1 MKKPELNDYNLTQGD
16 FTKLEKQKENYD
28 NSFRKL
34 SAEYDEYNKRIN
46 WLAAIPSII
55 VAIPMMIL
63 WYKLNNLHEGSE
75 ITVILLLAFVIVYPI
90 LICKFCKKDC
100 LSDSRCDKY
109 LYVDKNLENRINQY
123 NKAIDEYD
131 EYCRKLKVSF
141 WQNLSGYEFEK
152 EVANLYKKLGYST
165 YVTKATGDGGVDIV
179 LKKDDKVIA
188 VQCKH
193 HSSKVGPN
201 DVRALI
207 GVIASNNKYDSGIFV
222 SLNGFTPTVS
232 EELKNSR
239 IKIDLVT
246 LSDLLEMAK

>member
-1 MKKPELNDYNLTQGD
+1 MKKPELSDYNLTQED
-16 FTKLEKQKENYD
+16 FKKLEKQKEKYD
-28 NSFRKL
+28 NSFRKVT
-34 SAEYDEYNKRIN
+34 AEYDDYNKKIN

-63 WYKLNNLHEGSE
+63 WYKLNNFNEGSE
-75 ITVILLLAFVIVYPI
+75 ATVLLLLAFVIVYPI
-90 LICKFCKKDC
+90 LICKFCKKDY
-100 LSDSRCDKY
+100 LTDSRCDKY
-109 LYVDKNLENRINQY
+109 LYVDKDLENRINKY
-123 NKAIDEYD
+123 HNDSTEYD

-141 WQNLSGYEFEK
+141 WQNLSGYQFEK

-179 LKKDDKVIA
+179 LKKDGKVIA

-207 GVIASNNKYDSGIFV
+207 GVIASSDKYDSGIFV
-222 SLNGFTPTVS
+222 SLNGFTPTVPA
-232 EELKNSR
+232 ELQNSR
-239 IKIDLVT
+239 IKIELVS